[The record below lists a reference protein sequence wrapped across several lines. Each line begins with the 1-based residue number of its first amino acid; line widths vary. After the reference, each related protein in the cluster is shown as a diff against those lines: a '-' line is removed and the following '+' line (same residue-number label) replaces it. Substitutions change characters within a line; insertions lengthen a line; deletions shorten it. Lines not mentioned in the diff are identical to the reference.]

1 MVRATPSD
9 APAWV
14 RRPAVDLID
23 AVLTNMRNYREP
35 LKYSVVAPSRYT
47 VYVHPDEIARL
58 NGILPLLREQA
69 ERALSE
75 EVAKLNRRSVV
86 RTWLDRL
93 FPGHRPAT
101 ESASGS
107 WHVEFLADPDGELD
121 PGGILVHSELLLPSA
136 PELGVGQRTRRITTV
151 RMGAPGNG
159 APQTTTH
166 VQVDDASTPLVDGPT
181 TKVHVRARLAYD
193 DGAGQPAYDIVKDSV
208 TIGRGGAAYPVSMK
222 IAASA
227 DVSREHARVR
237 FDPGTGSYFLIDL
250 SSLGTTVNGVRVPRG
265 YDDAGGSK
273 RENGVEVPLPDGAR
287 IGLADVVFL
296 TFRVVGAVTGAV
308 TGAVVAP

>member
-1 MVRATPSD
+1 MLRD
-9 APAWV
+9 APASV

-23 AVLTNMRNYREP
+23 AVLANMRNYREP

-86 RTWLDRL
+86 RMWLDRL

-151 RMGAPGNG
+151 RMGAAGNG

-166 VQVDDASTPLVDGPT
+166 VQVDDPPT
-181 TKVHVRARLAYD
+181 TKVQVKARLEYD
-193 DGAGQPAYDIVKDSV
+193 EGAGQPAYEIVKDSV

-237 FDPGTGSYFLIDL
+237 FDPGTASYFLIDL

-265 YDDAGGSK
+265 YDDAGGGK

-308 TGAVVAP
+308 VGAVTGTVVTQ

>member
-1 MVRATPSD
+1 
-9 APAWV
+9 
-14 RRPAVDLID
+14 
-23 AVLTNMRNYREP
+23 MRNYREP

-75 EVAKLNRRSVV
+75 EVARLNRRSAV

-93 FPGHRPAT
+93 FPRHRPAT

-121 PGGILVHSELLLPSA
+121 PGGILVHSELLLPSG

-151 RMGAPGNG
+151 RQGPR
-159 APQTTTH
+159 TTTLER
-166 VQVDDASTPLVDGPT
+166 VDDPPT
-181 TKVHVRARLAYD
+181 TKVKVIARLEYD
-193 DGAGQPAYDIVKDSV
+193 EGAGQPAYDIVKDSV
-208 TIGRGGAAYPVSMK
+208 TIGRGGTAFPVSMK

-227 DVSREHARVR
+227 DVSREHARIR
-237 FDPGTGSYFLIDL
+237 FDPATASYFLIDL
-250 SSLGTTVNGVRVPRG
+250 SSLGTTVNGARVPRG
-265 YDDAGGSK
+265 WDDATGGK

-287 IGLADVVFL
+287 IGLADTVFL
-296 TFRVVGAVTGAV
+296 TFHVVK
-308 TGAVVAP
+308 P

>member
-1 MVRATPSD
+1 MLRATLPD
-9 APAWV
+9 AP

-23 AVLTNMRNYREP
+23 AVLANMRNYREP
-35 LKYSVVAPSRYT
+35 LKYSVVAPSRYI

-93 FPGHRPAT
+93 FQGHRPAT

-151 RMGAPGNG
+151 RMGA
-159 APQTTTH
+159 QTTTH
-166 VQVDDASTPLVDGPT
+166 VQVDDPPT
-181 TKVHVRARLAYD
+181 TKVKVKARLEYD

-237 FDPGTGSYFLIDL
+237 FDSGTASYFLIDL

-265 YDDAGGSK
+265 YEDAGGGK

-287 IGLADVVFL
+287 IGLADTAFL

-308 TGAVVAP
+308 VGAVTGAVVAP